1 MATARIAICLFQ
13 DTITELN
20 REELIGQSSLVQIPF
35 LNDEAVEAA
44 LYLRPANPF
53 PPEWV
58 DIVSS
63 FGAIGINNLA
73 TSSSGAILF
82 LKISGRVLGC
92 CFGTS
97 VAYIDK
103 NNIETDFGLGVAYD
117 KMTPSQTKSIESWT
131 PADNPVTNSR
141 SATVPMNRTN
151 FNVDRFIESIT
162 ELAGFQAYE
171 GRRILIKGKEFF
183 SIPSPRTL
191 NGIFELCNS
200 SLDSYLRSSE
210 SDSYKALT
218 SIRKIKDNDVIE
230 RMNQNLFVA
239 IRDRSPDLYL
249 VDYESFDNCDSYR
262 ITPNGVKIEE
272 VTLEDVLGGIRASTA
287 ITVDLL
293 KAKKIFPISV
303 DDDVL
308 ATWPLYKCLFY
319 TDRNTRNI
327 LYKGK
332 WYDVD
337 LNYIRSLEAFID
349 DHQSADLPLPT
360 WNGID
365 NEGDYNIAAAKAIG
379 GQCWDK
385 ILYKAPEYNYKVEF
399 CDILFNNNI
408 IHVKKKSSSSLSSH
422 LLLQTAVSAQL
433 LSSDPR
439 LKIWINTQMKKLFSD
454 RHLLNNNLSFRLPN
468 ATTFYI
474 VLMSQR
480 IGSIAQAL
488 PFFSLI
494 SFNIMIKRILAL
506 GYVVKIGQV

>member
-1 MATARIAICLFQ
+1 MATARLAICLFQ

-20 REELIGQSSLVQIPF
+20 RNELIGSSSLVQIPF
-35 LNDEAVEAA
+35 LNEGTVEAA
-44 LYLRPANPF
+44 LYLRPANPS

-63 FGAIGINNLA
+63 FGAIGISNLS

-82 LKISGRVLGC
+82 LKISGRILGC

-117 KMTPSQTKSIESWT
+117 KMIPSQTKSIQSWT

-141 SATVPMNRTN
+141 SATVPMNRTS
-151 FNVDRFIESIT
+151 FNIDRFIESIT
-162 ELAGFQAYE
+162 ELSGFQTSDR
-171 GRRILIKGKEFF
+171 RRILIKGKEFF

-191 NGIFELCNS
+191 NGIIELCNS
-200 SLDSYLRSSE
+200 CLESYLRSSE
-210 SDSYKALT
+210 SESYRALT
-218 SIRKIKDNDVIE
+218 SIRKIKDNEVIE
-230 RMNQNLFVA
+230 RMNQNLFAA
-239 IRDRSPDLYL
+239 IRNRSSDLYL
-249 VDYESFDNCDSYR
+249 VDYESFDNCDGYR
-262 ITPNGVKIEE
+262 LTPNGEKIEE
-272 VTLEDVLGGIRASTA
+272 VTLDDALSGIRSTTT

-293 KAKKIFPISV
+293 KTKKIFPISV
-303 DDDVL
+303 DDEVL
-308 ATWPLYKCLFY
+308 GTWPLYKCLFY
-319 TDRNTRNI
+319 SDRDTRNI

-337 LNYIRSLEAFID
+337 LNYIRSLEDFITE
-349 DHQSADLPLPT
+349 HQSADLALPA
-360 WNGID
+360 WNGTD
-365 NEGDYNIAAAKAIG
+365 SEGDYNVAAAETIG

-385 ILYKAPEYNYKVEF
+385 ILYTAPEYNYGIEF

-433 LSSDPR
+433 LSNDPR
-439 LKIWINTQMKKLFSD
+439 LKTWINGQMRSRFSD
-454 RHLLNNNLSFRLPN
+454 RHLINNNLSFRLPN

-480 IGSIAQAL
+480 SGSIAETL

-506 GYVVKIGQV
+506 GYFVKITQV